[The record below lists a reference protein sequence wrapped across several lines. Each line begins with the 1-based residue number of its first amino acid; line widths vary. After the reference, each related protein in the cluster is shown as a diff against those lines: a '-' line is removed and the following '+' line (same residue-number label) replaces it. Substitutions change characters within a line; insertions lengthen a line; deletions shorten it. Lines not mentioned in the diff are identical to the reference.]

1 MVEKRVATH
10 LQRRL
15 FWLDEHHMRH
25 SATCVS
31 PRAQVKP
38 QLRLPA
44 EMHRELAN
52 EPDDNTW
59 QQSSIPPRYLVQP
72 MDAQGRASMSVG
84 MASSTFPAR
93 FR

>member
-1 MVEKRVATH
+1 
-10 LQRRL
+10 
-15 FWLDEHHMRH
+15 MRH

-31 PRAQVKP
+31 PPAQVKP

-44 EMHRELAN
+44 EMHHELAN
-52 EPDDNTW
+52 EPDDNTR
-59 QQSSIPPRYLVQP
+59 QQSKNPELSFEPVG
-72 MDAQGRASMSVG
+72 AQGRTSMSVG